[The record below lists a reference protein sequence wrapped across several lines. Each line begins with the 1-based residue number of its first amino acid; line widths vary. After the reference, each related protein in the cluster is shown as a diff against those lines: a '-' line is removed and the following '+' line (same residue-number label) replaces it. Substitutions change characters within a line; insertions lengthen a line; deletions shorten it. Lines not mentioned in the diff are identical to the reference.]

1 MRYVLVLALVILGG
15 CSDGNAGNS
24 FRQTPGPSTQ
34 APPVP
39 RSERDSMGLALWE
52 ARTVAVVDKP
62 PVGNGNEG
70 VQELSADGGVL
81 DALPTATP
89 TPTPLVPDVPG
100 ATAPAEAGEPSVG
113 SDSAVV
119 EPLAGV
125 VGGEPAA
132 LPTPRLAGTLVS
144 GATLTVY
151 SCLNDGT
158 GSYCPEG
165 QAMYSGQQVHRGAIA
180 CSWNWPI
187 GQRLRIIGD
196 PLDMIYTCLDRGGGL
211 GSVGWIDVWFYDALD
226 PATQAWRAQVHE
238 YYDSHL
244 VTVELLY

>member
-15 CSDGNAGNS
+15 ACDGV
-24 FRQTPGPSTQ
+24 QMP
-34 APPVP
+34 
-39 RSERDSMGLALWE
+39 
-52 ARTVAVVDKP
+52 
-62 PVGNGNEG
+62 EG
-70 VQELSADGGVL
+70 VSQGDNGDVRQPTATSGVRIQDSSETAYGSVPEGGRVATGVAGL

-89 TPTPLVPDVPG
+89 TPTPGPEDAPEPTGVPTPAAASLAPESAPSPAPVP
-100 ATAPAEAGEPSVG
+100 TAPDPERPPDPAPATE
-113 SDSAVV
+113 AVV
-119 EPLAGV
+119 SGV
-125 VGGEPAA
+125 
-132 LPTPRLAGTLVS
+132 
-144 GATLTVY
+144 TLTVY

-211 GSVGWIDVWFYDALD
+211 GSVGWIDVWFYDAHD
-226 PATQAWRAQVHE
+226 PATQAWRATWDQYV
-238 YYDSHL
+238 D
-244 VTVELLY
+244 VELLY